1 MNKRYLGA
9 AILAPFVIFI
19 FLGGIYLRIGIGILS
34 ILGLYEFYKTSAV
47 KGYKPFAYIGYLM
60 TIIYYLILN
69 NSNSTFYLHFMLVI
83 ATLLLLSIPVVNTK
97 YNYIDGALTVFGFIY
112 VAVFFSFIVKT
123 NTLDHGKYYVWLIFI
138 SSWLC
143 DTSAY
148 YVGRIFGKHKL
159 CPQVSPKKT
168 IEGSIGGL
176 LGSSIACGIFGFYL
190 NSIGVG
196 VPVYHLF
203 IIGLVCGIVC
213 QFGDL
218 AASSIK
224 RFSEVKDYSN
234 LIPGHGGILDRFD
247 SILFASVV
255 VYYYIVIIINTGI

>member
-19 FLGGIYLRIGIGILS
+19 FLGGVYLRVGIGILS
-34 ILGLYEFYKTSAV
+34 IFGVYEFYKTSKV
-47 KGYKPFAYIGYLM
+47 KGYRPLAYIGYIM
-60 TIIYYLILN
+60 TLIYYLMLN
-69 NSNSTFYLHFMLVI
+69 SKTSDFYLSFMLVL
-83 ATLLLLSIPVVNTK
+83 ATLVILSIPVVNTE
-97 YNYIDGALTVFGFIY
+97 YNYIDGAITILGFIY

-123 NTLDHGKYYVWLIFI
+123 NGLKHGEYYVWLIFI
-138 SSWLC
+138 ASWLC

-159 CPQVSPKKT
+159 CPKVSPKKT

-176 LGSSIACGIFGFYL
+176 LGSAIACGIFGVYL
-190 NSIGVG
+190 NSIGIG
-196 VPVYHLF
+196 VPLYHFF
-203 IIGLVCGIVC
+203 IIGLLCGVVC

-224 RFSEVKDYSN
+224 RFSDVKDYSN

-255 VYYYIVIIINTGI
+255 VYYYIVIVINMGI